1 LNHNPFIDPSLLTL
15 PLLLTFRCPILT
27 PHYISFSLI
36 LPSFVFP
43 FPDYSL
49 NLSYFFISSLY
60 LRLAERIAEKQ
71 LQTKIKFSEPVYRS
85 GLKQLTRTFELPR
98 STLTV
103 VQGISAVCASNNRR
117 DRRRAAGGERD
128 FTQTNG
134 TNSESNSVC
143 LMNENSSNY
152 NSMHNSTEDSPSRGV
167 GVDIRNWLFIEQNVG
182 DILVRGLSLLLI
194 RSDHYG
200 SDDWDD
206 DDDAYAD
213 YDIDIMLMMIAI
225 TIVMPILITIMLLM
239 MMAITYS

>member
-1 LNHNPFIDPSLLTL
+1 
-15 PLLLTFRCPILT
+15 
-27 PHYISFSLI
+27 
-36 LPSFVFP
+36 LPSFVLSFL
-43 FPDYSL
+43 DYSL
-49 NLSYFFISSLY
+49 NLPYFFISSLY
-60 LRLAERIAEKQ
+60 RRLAERIAEKQ

-117 DRRRAAGGERD
+117 DRRRVAGGERD

-182 DILVRGLSLLLI
+182 DILVRDPSILLI
-194 RSDHYG
+194 RSDYYG
-200 SDDWDD
+200 SDDEDD
-206 DDDAYAD
+206 DEDDDPD
-213 YDIDIMLMMIAI
+213 YDHNIDIMLLMIAI
-225 TIVMPILITIMLLM
+225 TIVMLIVITIMILM
-239 MMAITYS
+239 MMAITC